1 MCEVKGIETL
11 DAHKGRDFD
20 AEKQKKLIKAAEKKK
35 AKKATVTVW
44 ASRAWSNLLRFTIVG
59 LY

>member
-1 MCEVKGIETL
+1 LSSGAATLQAL

-35 AKKATVTVW
+35 AKKATDHCWFV
-44 ASRAWSNLLRFTIVG
+44 LKYKEKIVF
-59 LY
+59 YV